1 MSPSIIASVSPLRSN
16 DNQYSRSVR
25 DELKH
30 KVVHDLA
37 DSVRWKF
44 EDGYMYNDSHDQA
57 QFDTMS
63 ADMNPFYKPH
73 HPDSA
78 PVRPLSVSSQ
88 QHTKNHIHTNNDN
101 YSYNKKQGRKDQNYK
116 MTVAGMEERMQRF
129 KINCQEQMQRQLQQQ
144 MNEFREK
151 QLALIEQAAHTKYQQ
166 QLHAMKQEMYKDVLQ
181 REIDVMQK
189 SEVLDK
195 EIKLGRQILEDEM
208 KQQRQE
214 MLFEMEQFRL
224 KDSALQRELEGAIRA
239 AKLEEEQYQSKM
251 SAAHE
256 KAMEAQRL
264 KDSYQVRLRDE
275 MLQYQLKFDKEHARE
290 LEQAKAERIHLES
303 ERQSLKERSLNFEF
317 LKSQL
322 EELKQKNASLQKEL
336 ESNKTAM
343 KNLKHD
349 NEQLMRVNSSY
360 EQQVKQWNKDQDQL
374 SLSRQQEFKQF
385 QTKIQNLEQVCAQ
398 RSSEVATFGQ
408 RLKDSLAD
416 SHRYRKLYK
425 RYKSE
430 HESLAQSVQSL
441 IMENQNLQSGHDES
455 YLKIQNLQRELT
467 DCKVMLKHAQ
477 SALNSNAAGG
487 LAAQSLRQSQMRQTS
502 PVPDVIP
509 PLQNI
514 LQSQK

>member
-1 MSPSIIASVSPLRSN
+1 MSPSRIASVSPLRGGN
-16 DNQYSRSVR
+16 DKQYFLSVR

-30 KVVHDLA
+30 KVVHDLT

-44 EDGYMYNDSHDQA
+44 EDGQVHSDAQDQA

-63 ADMNPFYKPH
+63 ADINPSYNSH
-73 HPDSA
+73 HQDFAS
-78 PVRPLSVSSQ
+78 VRPLSVSPQ
-88 QHTKNHIHTNNDN
+88 QQAKNNAHIHSNN
-101 YSYNKKQGRKDQNYK
+101 NKNNKQSRKDQSYK

-129 KINCQEQMQRQLQQQ
+129 KINCHEQMQRQLQQQ
-144 MNEFREK
+144 MDDFREN
-151 QLALIEQAAHTKYQQ
+151 QLALIEQAAHAKYQQ
-166 QLHAMKQEMYKDVLQ
+166 QLHAMKQEMFKDVLQ
-181 REIDVMQK
+181 REIDLMQK

-214 MLFEMEQFRL
+214 ILFEMEQFRL

-239 AKLEEEQYQSKM
+239 AKLEEEQYKSKM

-275 MLQYQLKFDKEHARE
+275 MLQYQLKFDKEYAYQ

-322 EELKQKNASLQKEL
+322 EELKQKNVSLQKEL

-349 NEQLMRVNSSY
+349 NEQLLRVNSNY

-374 SLSRQQEFKQF
+374 SLSRQQEVKQL
-385 QTKIQNLEQVCAQ
+385 QTKIQNLEHVCAQ

-477 SALNSNAAGG
+477 SALNSNAGG
-487 LAAQSLRQSQMRQTS
+487 LSASSLRRSQMRQTS
-502 PVPDVIP
+502 PVPDVIS
-509 PLQNI
+509 PLLNI